1 VSNFQKL
8 CELVQPTRLA
18 FVFSPKSIYL
28 RVENQADQRL
38 GALAPALDA
47 TVEPSREQAASEEDA
62 GYDDEG
68 GMDDV

>member
-47 TVEPSREQAASEEDA
+47 TAEPSREQAASEDV
-62 GYDDEG
+62 GDDDEG